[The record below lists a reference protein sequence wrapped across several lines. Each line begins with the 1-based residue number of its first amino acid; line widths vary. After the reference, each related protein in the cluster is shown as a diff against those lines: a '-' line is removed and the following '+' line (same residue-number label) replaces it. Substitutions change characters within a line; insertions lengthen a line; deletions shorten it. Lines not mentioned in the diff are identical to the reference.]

1 MIQKKEYIKYRIE
14 RAKESIEEAKILA
27 KNNHWTTTVS
37 RLYYSVFYVA
47 NALLLTIDVGTK
59 THSGTRSKFHE
70 HFIKTGKLDIK
81 YGHLYSELFDLR
93 HKGDYEV
100 YQTFSKDDVEPYI
113 DETELFI
120 KSAETLLE
128 NEL

>member
-14 RAKESIEEAKILA
+14 RAKESI
-27 KNNHWTTTVS
+27 
-37 RLYYSVFYVA
+37 
-47 NALLLTIDVGTK
+47 D
-59 THSGTRSKFHE
+59 
-70 HFIKTGKLDIK
+70 
-81 YGHLYSELFDLR
+81 
-93 HKGDYEV
+93 KGDYEV